1 LIPAAI
7 AGVASRGYTSHTSG
21 AVVQLYTFDG
31 AYLARLREGD
41 ASTESHFV
49 AYFSRLLHV
58 KLRVRHVPS
67 EVADDICQK
76 TLARVIC
83 SLRSDGSIRRPNR
96 LGAFVNS
103 VCNKV
108 FVEHYP
114 PDQHPEDWVDI
125 S

>member
-1 LIPAAI
+1 ML
-7 AGVASRGYTSHTSG
+7 
-21 AVVQLYTFDG
+21 QLYTFDE

-41 ASTESHFV
+41 ASTVSHFV
-49 AYFSRLLHV
+49 AYFSRLLNV

-67 EVADDICQK
+67 EVAHDICQK
-76 TLARVIC
+76 TLDRVIR
-83 SLRSDGSIRRPNR
+83 SLRSDSSIRQPNH